1 MVTGV
6 LAGSLG
12 AAAASKGQGS
22 GAVIPIVSIVGR
34 SGSGKT
40 TLIERLIP
48 ALAARGVRVATVK
61 HHRHR
66 SPVDVP
72 GKDSWRHAR
81 AGAAAVVVAGAAELA
96 VFRRVE
102 APPALEGIVRE
113 FLHDA
118 NLVLTEGF
126 KEGPAPKIEVHRAA
140 QGLDL
145 LCGPSDKLIAVVTDR
160 ALTVAVPVFG
170 LDAIEPLADFIE
182 ARFLG
187 TGSRCSG
194 MDVGE
199 PWPSR

>member
-1 MVTGV
+1 MRFSPARAGLTGG
-6 LAGSLG
+6 LAGG
-12 AAAASKGQGS
+12 ASMT
-22 GAVIPIVSIVGR
+22 PIVSIVGR

-48 ALAARGVRVATVK
+48 ALAARGARVATVK

-96 VFRRVE
+96 FFRRVE
-102 APPALEGIVRE
+102 GPLPLQGIVHE
-113 FLHDA
+113 FLHDVD
-118 NLVLTEGF
+118 LVLTEGF
-126 KEGPAPKIEVHRAA
+126 KEGPAPKIEVSRAG

-145 LCGPSDKLIAVVTDR
+145 LCGPDDKLIAVVADR
-160 ALTVAVPVFG
+160 ALSVAVPVFG

-187 TGSRCSG
+187 AGGRRAARDG
-194 MDVGE
+194 GE
-199 PWPSR
+199 PWASR